1 MFNHYYYHIW
11 YLKVKQLKYRPILDT
26 ISTFYIITVFAL
38 SIYFH
43 VNKLRYITASNFTT
57 FPIAH
62 LFILIFEMSLRI
74 NNQQSSILDKD
85 QNIYREIIRVDFVSW
100 FFQKEILLIFTYL
113 FLLFRFSL
121 SLVYHH
127 SLFRAIYNRRTRLF
141 ILSSDRIPIYTIYS
155 HCKSSS
161 SASKHRIKTSI
172 LTFSDIIHRY

>member
-43 VNKLRYITASNFTT
+43 VNKLRYITASNFIRTT

-127 SLFRAIYNRRTRLF
+127 SFVQFTIVEHDYLFFLPIEYLF
-141 ILSSDRIPIYTIYS
+141 IQFILIVNRHLLRRNTGL
-155 HCKSSS
+155 KQ
-161 SASKHRIKTSI
+161 AS
-172 LTFSDIIHRY
+172 